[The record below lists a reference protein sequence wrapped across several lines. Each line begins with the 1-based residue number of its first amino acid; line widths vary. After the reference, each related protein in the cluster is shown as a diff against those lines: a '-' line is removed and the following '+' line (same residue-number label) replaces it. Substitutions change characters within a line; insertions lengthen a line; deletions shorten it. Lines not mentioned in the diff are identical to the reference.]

1 MACAGSGGVLG
12 AFLTP
17 ALSKKFGRGSV
28 LAVAIFISSIT
39 VLFQGISPNVW
50 VYGVIGFVSSFAIT
64 NWNILLMSC
73 YQVLIPAELYGRIH
87 GARRTFVWGVMPVG
101 ALLGGVIAH
110 SGLRLPLIVGGIA
123 ATLISLSAFTFIYH
137 LGNQTSQGDHTEVI
151 KVEDSDT

>member
-1 MACAGSGGVLG
+1 
-12 AFLTP
+12 
-17 ALSKKFGRGSV
+17 
-28 LAVAIFISSIT
+28 
-39 VLFQGISPNVW
+39 
-50 VYGVIGFVSSFAIT
+50 
-64 NWNILLMSC
+64 
-73 YQVLIPAELYGRIH
+73 
-87 GARRTFVWGVMPVG
+87 MPVG